1 MLNLI
6 CYFCILL
13 ELPLKYLSLNQVR
26 VFGVCCVSFYISGCG
41 FIYGDDG
48 LIKSREFEYVN
59 AKESKSL
66 KLPPGLVHQSK
77 ADFTQLPSIGK
88 LASEQNIGS
97 ALDPSAPV
105 QILAVLE
112 NTRLDSQS
120 SLPAVYILDEVLFV
134 WESIQKF
141 FVEYNIDSNINKEDK
156 AIVLTNWVAVDERGI
171 WIELDGSEEAE
182 LNRAKFSFKMV
193 KSDIPNELKL
203 IVERNASES
212 RVDEDDEWELASVT
226 WADSA
231 DMMNLFLS
239 YYDKQLQ
246 IRQHQYRQRIMA
258 GFKVELGQN
267 TKNEAVLVTKALHSL
282 VWEKTAKVMLELGF
296 IIIDKDIRQNTYF
309 LELQSPEPGFFASLF
324 DETESTLPLD
334 AGTYQVVVGEIGENR
349 SILIRDEQG
358 LALEASLVVKLFPN
372 LSRLYGDRR

>member
-1 MLNLI
+1 
-6 CYFCILL
+6 LL
-13 ELPLKYLSLNQVR
+13 ELPLKYLSLNQLR
-26 VFGVCCVSFYISGCG
+26 VIGVCCVSFYITGCG

-48 LIKSREFEYVN
+48 LIKSQEFVYVN
-59 AKESKSL
+59 SKESKPL
-66 KLPPGLVHQSK
+66 ELPAGLAHQSK

-88 LASEQNIGS
+88 LASLQNIGKN
-97 ALDPSAPV
+97 LDTSAPV

-141 FVEYNIDSNINKEDK
+141 LIEYNIDSNINEEDK
-156 AIVLTNWVAVDERGI
+156 AIVLTNWVAVDEKGI

-182 LNRAKFSFKMV
+182 LNRAKFSFTMV

-203 IVERNASES
+203 IIERNASEH

-239 YYDKQLQ
+239 FYDKQLQ

-267 TKNEAVLVTKALHSL
+267 TKNEAILVTKALHSL

-296 IIIDKDIRQNTYF
+296 IIIDKDVRQNTYF
-309 LELQSPEPGFFASLF
+309 LELQSQEPGFFASLF

>member
-1 MLNLI
+1 M
-6 CYFCILL
+6 L